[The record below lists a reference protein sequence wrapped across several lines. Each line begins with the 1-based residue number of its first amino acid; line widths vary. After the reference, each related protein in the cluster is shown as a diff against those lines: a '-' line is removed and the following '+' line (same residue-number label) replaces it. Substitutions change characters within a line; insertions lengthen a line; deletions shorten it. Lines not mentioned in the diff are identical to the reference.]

1 MLTYTIDIYRYHQQQ
16 TPGGLFRGYFFVV
29 DPLLVEVDL
38 FLFVAGPLLSV
49 AGPLLFVPGPLLF
62 VARSL
67 LFVARSALALTRS
80 VQHNM
85 AQSPRQLIDFALV
98 IG

>member
-16 TPGGLFRGYFFVV
+16 TPGNLFRGYFFVV
-29 DPLLVEVDL
+29 DPLLVEVNL

-49 AGPLLFVPGPLLF
+49 AGPLLFVPGP
-62 VARSL
+62 L